1 MLTIAH
7 RRAFIHLA
15 YALVPLHIKRA
26 VRANER
32 NLELCYKNP

>member
-1 MLTIAH
+1 MLTIAQ

-26 VRANER
+26 VRANESHI
-32 NLELCYKNP
+32 ELCHKKP